1 MLASRQHE
9 GSGGEI
15 AESHWVDVDGGQLHV
30 RVSGAGPL
38 VILLHGWTL
47 DWRIWLPQLAL
58 SNVRLVMPDRRG
70 FGRSTAPPMLSA
82 ERDDI
87 DRIANFFGERH
98 FALIGLSQG
107 AAVALDYA
115 RTGPDR
121 LTAMSLI
128 GAPLHAV
135 VPEPGETPEIDRSAY
150 AALVRNGRLDDMM
163 ALWRHHPLTQVT
175 PDAQI
180 MVDDILNAY
189 DGRDQRVDQEP
200 LHFAAQDIAA
210 LAVPILAIAG
220 AQDSMWRRQVAAYV
234 GTNAPDGHCEI
245 IPNAGHLAN
254 VDAAAAVNGLL
265 QGFLNTYHLKEL

>member
-15 AESHWVDVDGGQLHV
+15 AQSHWVDVDGGQLHV
-30 RVSGAGPL
+30 RAAGTGPL

-47 DWRIWLPQLAL
+47 DWRIWVPQLAL
-58 SNVRLVMPDRRG
+58 LNVSLVMPDRRG
-70 FGRSTAPPMLSA
+70 FGLSTAPPMLSA

-87 DRIANFFGERH
+87 DRISNFFGERH

-115 RTGPDR
+115 RSGSDR
-121 LTAMSLI
+121 LRAISLI

-135 VPEPGETPEIDRSAY
+135 VPEPGDAPEIDRSAD
-150 AALVRNGRLDDMM
+150 ADLVRNSRFDDMM
-163 ALWRHHPLTQVT
+163 ALWRRHPLTRVT
-175 PDAQI
+175 AEAQAL
-180 MVDDILNAY
+180 VDGILNAY

-200 LHFAAQDIAA
+200 LHFTAQDIAA
-210 LAVPILAIAG
+210 LAMPILAIAG
-220 AQDSMWRRQVAAYV
+220 AQDSMWRRQVADYV
-234 GTNAPDGHCEI
+234 GANARKGHCEI

-254 VDAAAAVNGLL
+254 VDAPVAVNGLL
-265 QGFLNTYHLKEL
+265 QNFLNAYHLKEL

>member
-30 RVSGAGPL
+30 RAAGAGPL

-47 DWRIWLPQLAL
+47 DWRIWVPQLVL

-87 DRIANFFGERH
+87 DRIANFFGERQ

-115 RTGPDR
+115 RTGSER
-121 LTAMSLI
+121 LRAISLI

-150 AALVRNGRLDDMM
+150 ADLVRNGRFDDMM
-163 ALWRHHPLTQVT
+163 ALWRRHPLTQVT
-175 PDAQI
+175 ADAQAL
-180 MVDDILNAY
+180 VDDILNAY
-189 DGRDQRVDQEP
+189 DGRDQHVDQEP
-200 LHFAAQDIAA
+200 LHFTAQDIAA
-210 LAVPILAIAG
+210 LTMPILAVAG
-220 AQDSMWRRQVAAYV
+220 AQDSMWRRQVADYV
-234 GTNAPDGHCEI
+234 GTNAPKGHCEI
-245 IPNAGHLAN
+245 IPHAGHLAN
-254 VDAAAAVNGLL
+254 VDAAVAINGLL
-265 QGFLNTYHLKEL
+265 QNFLNTYHLKEL

>member
-30 RVSGAGPL
+30 RVAGAGPL

-47 DWRIWLPQLAL
+47 DWRIWVPQLAL
-58 SNVRLVMPDRRG
+58 SDVRLVMPDRRG

-115 RTGPDR
+115 RTGSDR
-121 LTAMSLI
+121 LSAMSLI

-150 AALVRNGRLDDMM
+150 ADLVRNGRLDDMM
-163 ALWRHHPLTQVT
+163 ALWRRHPLTQVT
-175 PDAQI
+175 PGAQI

-220 AQDSMWRRQVAAYV
+220 AQDSIWRRQVADYV
-234 GTNAPDGHCEI
+234 GTNAPHGHCEI

>member
-15 AESHWVDVDGGQLHV
+15 TQSHWVDVDGGQLHV
-30 RVSGAGPL
+30 RAAGTGPL

-47 DWRIWLPQLAL
+47 DWRIWVPQLAL
-58 SNVRLVMPDRRG
+58 LNVSLVMPDRRG
-70 FGRSTAPPMLSA
+70 FGLSTAPPMLSA

-87 DRIANFFGERH
+87 DRISNFFGERH

-115 RTGPDR
+115 RTGSDR
-121 LTAMSLI
+121 LSAMSLI

-135 VPEPGETPEIDRSAY
+135 VPEPGDTPEIDRSAY
-150 AALVRNGRLDDMM
+150 ADLVRNSRFDDMM
-163 ALWRHHPLTQVT
+163 ALWRRHPLTRVT
-175 PDAQI
+175 AEAQAL
-180 MVDDILNAY
+180 VDGILNAY

-200 LHFAAQDIAA
+200 LHFSAQDIAA
-210 LAVPILAIAG
+210 LAMPILAIAG
-220 AQDSMWRRQVAAYV
+220 AQDSMWRRQVADYV
-234 GTNAPDGHCEI
+234 GANARKGHCEI

-254 VDAAAAVNGLL
+254 VDAAVAVNGLL
-265 QGFLNTYHLKEL
+265 QNFLNAYHLKEL

>member
-15 AESHWVDVDGGQLHV
+15 AESHWVDVAGGQLHV
-30 RVSGAGPL
+30 RAAGTGPL

-87 DRIANFFGERH
+87 DRIASFFGAKH

-115 RTGPDR
+115 RAGSGR
-121 LTAMSLI
+121 LSAISLI

-135 VPEPGETPEIDRSAY
+135 VPEPGGTPEIDRAAY
-150 AALVRNGRLDDMM
+150 AELVRNGRFDDMM
-163 ALWRHHPLTQVT
+163 ALWLRHPLTRVT
-175 PDAQI
+175 SGAQDL
-180 MVDDILNAY
+180 VDDILAGY
-189 DGRDQRVDQEP
+189 DGRDQHVDQEP
-200 LHFAAQDIAA
+200 LHFCARDIAA
-210 LAVPILAIAG
+210 LGMPVLALSG
-220 AQDSMWRRQVAAYV
+220 AQDSIWRRQVADYIGAH
-234 GTNAPDGHCEI
+234 APCGECKI
-245 IPNAGHLAN
+245 IPHAGHLAN
-254 VDAAAAVNGLL
+254 VDAADVVNGLL
-265 QGFLNTYHLKEL
+265 QNFLNTHHLKEL

>member
-30 RVSGAGPL
+30 RVAGAGPL

-47 DWRIWLPQLAL
+47 DWRIWVPQLAL

-82 ERDDI
+82 ERNDI
-87 DRIANFFGERH
+87 DRIANFFGERD

-115 RTGPDR
+115 RTGSDR
-121 LTAMSLI
+121 LSAMSLI

-150 AALVRNGRLDDMM
+150 ADLVRNGRLDDMM

-175 PDAQI
+175 PDARI

-220 AQDSMWRRQVAAYV
+220 AQDSMWRRQVADYV
-234 GTNAPDGHCEI
+234 GTNAPHGHCEI

-265 QGFLNTYHLKEL
+265 QGFLNAYHLKEL

>member
-9 GSGGEI
+9 RSGGEI
-15 AESHWVDVDGGQLHV
+15 AESHWVDVDGGRLHV
-30 RVSGAGPL
+30 RVAGVGPL

-47 DWRIWLPQLAL
+47 DWRIWVPQLAL

-115 RTGPDR
+115 RTGSDR
-121 LTAMSLI
+121 LSAMSLI

-135 VPEPGETPEIDRSAY
+135 VPEPGDTPEIDRSAY
-150 AALVRNGRLDDMM
+150 AELVRNGRLDDMM
-163 ALWRHHPLTQVT
+163 ALWRGHQLTQVR

-220 AQDSMWRRQVAAYV
+220 ARDSMWRRQVADYV
-234 GTNAPDGHCEI
+234 GKNAPKGHCEI

-254 VDAAAAVNGLL
+254 VDAAVHVNGLL
-265 QGFLNTYHLKEL
+265 QNFLNTYHLKEA

>member
-9 GSGGEI
+9 GSGGKI
-15 AESHWVDVDGGQLHV
+15 AESHWLDVHGGRLHV
-30 RVSGAGPL
+30 RAAGAGPL

-58 SNVRLVMPDRRG
+58 LNVRLVMPDRRG

-87 DRIANFFGERH
+87 DRIANFFDESQ

-115 RTGPDR
+115 RTGSDR
-121 LTAMSLI
+121 LRAISLI

-135 VPEPGETPEIDRSAY
+135 VPEPSGAPEIDRSAY
-150 AALVRNGRLDDMM
+150 ADLVRNGRFDDMM
-163 ALWRHHPLTQVT
+163 ALWRRHPLTRVT
-175 PDAQI
+175 ADAQTL
-180 MVDDILNAY
+180 VDGILNAY

-200 LHFAAQDIAA
+200 LHFAAKDISA
-210 LAVPILAIAG
+210 LSMPILAIAG
-220 AQDSMWRRQVAAYV
+220 AQDSAWRRQVADYV
-234 GTNAPDGHCEI
+234 GTNAPKGHCEI
-245 IPNAGHLAN
+245 IPHAGHLAN
-254 VDAAAAVNGLL
+254 VDAAATVNGLL
-265 QGFLNTYHLKEL
+265 QNFLNTYHLKEF

>member
-1 MLASRQHE
+1 VLASRQHE
-9 GSGGEI
+9 GSGREI
-15 AESHWVDVDGGQLHV
+15 AESHWVDVDGGQLHI
-30 RVSGAGPL
+30 RAAGAGPL

-47 DWRIWLPQLAL
+47 DWRIWVPQLAL
-58 SNVRLVMPDRRG
+58 SHVRLVMPDRRG

-87 DRIANFFGERH
+87 DRIANFFGERQ

-115 RTGPDR
+115 RSGSDR
-121 LTAMSLI
+121 LRAISLI

-135 VPEPGETPEIDRSAY
+135 VPEPGDAPEIDRSAY
-150 AALVRNGRLDDMM
+150 ADLVRNGRFDDMM
-163 ALWRHHPLTQVT
+163 ALWQRHPLTRVT

-180 MVDDILNAY
+180 LVDEILNAY

-200 LHFAAQDIAA
+200 LYFAANDIAA
-210 LAVPILAIAG
+210 LAMPILAIAG
-220 AQDSMWRRQVAAYV
+220 AQDSMWRRQVADYV
-234 GTNAPDGHCEI
+234 GTNAPKGHCEI
-245 IPNAGHLAN
+245 ILDAGHLAN

-265 QGFLNTYHLKEL
+265 QNFLNTHHLKEL

>member
-30 RVSGAGPL
+30 RAAGAGPL

-47 DWRIWLPQLAL
+47 DWRIWVPQLAL

-115 RTGPDR
+115 RAGSER
-121 LTAMSLI
+121 LRAISLI

-135 VPEPGETPEIDRSAY
+135 VPESGETPEIDRAAY
-150 AALVRNGRLDDMM
+150 ADLVRNGRFDDMI
-163 ALWRHHPLTQVT
+163 ALWRRHPLTQVT
-175 PDAQI
+175 ADAQAL
-180 MVDDILNAY
+180 VDDILNAY
-189 DGRDQRVDQEP
+189 DARDQHVDQEP
-200 LHFAAQDIAA
+200 LHFTAQDIAA
-210 LAVPILAIAG
+210 LTMPILAIAG
-220 AQDSMWRRQVAAYV
+220 AQDSMWRRQVADYV
-234 GTNAPDGHCEI
+234 GTNAPKGHCEI
-245 IPNAGHLAN
+245 IPHAGHLAN
-254 VDAAAAVNGLL
+254 VDAAVVVNGLL
-265 QGFLNTYHLKEL
+265 QNFLNTYHLKEL